1 MPTARPRREDYSE
14 STRQALVDSA
24 VALFTKQGYAATSL
38 DAIARRAR
46 VTKGALYHHFSG
58 KQAVFEAAF
67 GAVERAVLAKLGQ
80 VVAGP
85 GTPWD
90 RAVSGL
96 QAYVQVC
103 LEPSYQRIA
112 IHEGPV
118 VMGWERWREAEE
130 HFSFGLVKG
139 AVEALVEAGEI
150 DDLPVEVT
158 ARILFGALQT
168 GAAIIA
174 GADDPRKA
182 GTDVSRTIIRVLE
195 GMRVAGHDGGAPT
208 GNAQPAQPAASLLR
222 KLRG

>member
-1 MPTARPRREDYSE
+1 MDYSE

-24 VALFTKQGYAATSL
+24 VALFTRQGYSATSL
-38 DAIARRAR
+38 DAIAKRAR

-58 KQAVFEAAF
+58 KQALFEAAF
-67 GAVERAVLAKLGQ
+67 DAVERAVMSRLGE
-80 VVAGP
+80 VVTGP

-96 QAYVQVC
+96 QAYVKVC

-130 HFSFGLVKG
+130 HFSYGIVRAAIESLI
-139 AVEALVEAGEI
+139 EAGEI
-150 DDLPVEVT
+150 DPLPVEVT

-168 GAAIIA
+168 GAAVIA
-174 GADDPRKA
+174 GAEDPKKA
-182 GTDVSRTIIRVLE
+182 SAEVSQTIIRVLH
-195 GMRVAGHDGGAPT
+195 GMRRQAPAESPDDEP
-208 GNAQPAQPAASLLR
+208 GREPASLLR
-222 KLRG
+222 RLRG